1 MGMVVALKV
10 SIVLVLH
17 FFLIV
22 TPSIEQVLDTIS
34 ELQSTVNNA
43 QSTLSYVTNV
53 IMEISSQQEE
63 VVAKE
68 EVTEEAAIELDDKLV
83 SLISEVT
90 AERIDRMAVDYRD
103 RIKDIEKVNVAFEIV
118 LSNYF
123 QNEEVD
129 LIVDKLNFCRRL
141 NDFNYMSSV
150 YAIYRD
156 DLATREALKAICAM
170 YRLNV
175 KNYVDDSTQ
184 SARYQDRSIVKYATT
199 CPECGEAAAAIVN
212 DLLSAGLTK

>member
-1 MGMVVALKV
+1 MFALKV
-10 SIVLVLH
+10 THFVLY
-17 FFLIV
+17 FLAV

-43 QSTLSYVTNV
+43 QSTLSHITTV
-53 IMEISSQQEE
+53 IMDIISEQQEVVTTQEE
-63 VVAKE
+63 VVE
-68 EVTEEAAIELDDKLV
+68 EDAIELDTELV

-129 LIVDKLNFCRRL
+129 LIVDKLNFCRRM

-184 SARYQDRSIVKYATT
+184 SARYQDRSIVKYSTT
-199 CPECGEAAAAIVN
+199 CPECGEAAGAIVN

>member
-1 MGMVVALKV
+1 MFALKV
-10 SIVLVLH
+10 THFVLY
-17 FFLIV
+17 FLAV

-43 QSTLSYVTNV
+43 QSTLHHISNV
-53 IMEISSQQEE
+53 IMDIVSQQQE
-63 VVAKE
+63 VVAPQEVVE
-68 EVTEEAAIELDDKLV
+68 EDTIELDTKLV

-90 AERIDRMAVDYRD
+90 EQRIDRMTVEYRD
-103 RIKDIEKVNVAFEIV
+103 RIKDIEKVNVTFEIV
-118 LSNYF
+118 LSEYLSD
-123 QNEEVD
+123 EEIN
-129 LIVDKLNFCRRL
+129 LIIDKLNFCRRM
-141 NDFNYMSSV
+141 NDFSYMSPV

-156 DLATREALKAICAM
+156 NIATREVLKAICAM

-199 CPECGEAAAAIVN
+199 CPECGETAAAIVN
-212 DLLSAGLTK
+212 NLLSAGLTK